1 MSLHDDGHM
10 DSQGAGT
17 PPGRL
22 YVYNIQCRVY
32 FPLGT
37 LPSRGVRST
46 QYTVYSP
53 GGEYAVY
60 STLPHWGL
68 YLSWTSAVN
77 TAAAARFLYSVNF
90 SISVGP
96 PRIRMGPDCGA
107 IARFCFVVVHL
118 RLSLHFMLRLAKC
131 MSSPSRQLYDKIW
144 PSTNAHVQF
153 CLSLLSV
160 RQFFSS
166 SISVIVRQRPAWRR
180 NVECYIWS
188 VW

>member
-1 MSLHDDGHM
+1 MTLVSVSPKDQDDSGLWCYSITVNSPLEGYPHPRWGV
-10 DSQGAGT
+10 QGIQYTVYSIQYTLPWGPVP

-37 LPSRGVRST
+37 LPSRGVRSI

-77 TAAAARFLYSVNF
+77 TAAARFLYSVNF

-118 RLSLHFMLRLAKC
+118 RLVYILCSV
-131 MSSPSRQLYDKIW
+131 SPS
-144 PSTNAHVQF
+144 V
-153 CLSLLSV
+153 
-160 RQFFSS
+160 
-166 SISVIVRQRPAWRR
+166 
-180 NVECYIWS
+180 
-188 VW
+188 

>member
-1 MSLHDDGHM
+1 MTLVSVSPKDQDDSGLWCYPITVNSPLRDIPTHGGEYKVYNIQCTV
-10 DSQGAGT
+10 SNILSPGGRY

-37 LPSRGVRST
+37 LPSRGVRSI

-118 RLSLHFMLRLAKC
+118 RLVYTLCSV
-131 MSSPSRQLYDKIW
+131 SPS
-144 PSTNAHVQF
+144 V
-153 CLSLLSV
+153 
-160 RQFFSS
+160 
-166 SISVIVRQRPAWRR
+166 
-180 NVECYIWS
+180 
-188 VW
+188 